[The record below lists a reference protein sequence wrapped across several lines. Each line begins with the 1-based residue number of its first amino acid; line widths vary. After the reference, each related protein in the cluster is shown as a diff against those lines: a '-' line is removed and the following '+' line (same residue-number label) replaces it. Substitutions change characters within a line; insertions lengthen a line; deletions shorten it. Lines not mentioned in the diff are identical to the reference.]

1 MISRERVKLAINH
14 KIYEQC
20 SYRSGPVHADDFI
33 TSKTGLSFDNYGDAP
48 RK

>member
-14 KIYEQC
+14 KTYEQG
-20 SYRSGPVHADDFI
+20 SYRSGPVYADDFI
-33 TSKTGLSFDNYGDAP
+33 TSKTDLSLDNYGDAP